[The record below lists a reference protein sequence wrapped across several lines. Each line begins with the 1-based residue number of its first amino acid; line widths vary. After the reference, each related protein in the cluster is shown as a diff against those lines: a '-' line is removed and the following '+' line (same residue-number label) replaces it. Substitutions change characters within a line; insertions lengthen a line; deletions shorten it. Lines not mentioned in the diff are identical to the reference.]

1 MELPKFLKFLEL
13 SSENSLKLL
22 NSNNDRTKRFLSF
35 IGVLNPN
42 KINQDKELSTTTNK
56 DNPKEKFHEIDL
68 NEPGS
73 KSTSPIVKP
82 EENPQFN
89 SQNTNLGKHTP
100 SNTIPT
106 QSTEQPAQSK
116 AKTKQAKISLHR
128 TTQPKNTTT
137 QNVPIVTKDT
147 KTTEEPY
154 RNPKAKELGALMRS
168 NPTSPQT
175 HTSAK
180 KVANELA
187 AQQTTNA
194 QKSATTPDTSGMKKI
209 ELKKVIRSGPGQSR

>member
-22 NSNNDRTKRFLSF
+22 SSNNDRTKRFLSF

-56 DNPKEKFHEIDL
+56 ENSNSQDIFHEIDL
-68 NEPGS
+68 KETPT
-73 KSTSPIVKP
+73 KSAPIVETEK
-82 EENPQFN
+82 NLKFN
-89 SQNTNLGKHTP
+89 SQDNTKHTP
-100 SNTIPT
+100 NNTIPT
-106 QSTEQPAQSK
+106 QSTEKPAQSR
-116 AKTKQAKISLHR
+116 AGSTRVKISAHR
-128 TTQPKNTTT
+128 TTQPKNTIT
-137 QNVPIVTKDT
+137 QNVPIVTKTT

-154 RNPKAKELGALMRS
+154 RNPKAKELGALMRG